1 MVYPDIP
8 NHVQFQNILCHNLEP
23 VCVCFDVLTKLN
35 LNTFGNKIN
44 NTKTHLSK
52 SLGDTGLDVVG
63 RSTEGF
69 TTLGHEASSKV
80 S

>member
-1 MVYPDIP
+1 MYRTETY
-8 NHVQFQNILCHNLEP
+8 LR
-23 VCVCFDVLTKLN
+23 
-35 LNTFGNKIN
+35 
-44 NTKTHLSK
+44 K
-52 SLGDTGLDVVG
+52 SLGNSGLDVVG